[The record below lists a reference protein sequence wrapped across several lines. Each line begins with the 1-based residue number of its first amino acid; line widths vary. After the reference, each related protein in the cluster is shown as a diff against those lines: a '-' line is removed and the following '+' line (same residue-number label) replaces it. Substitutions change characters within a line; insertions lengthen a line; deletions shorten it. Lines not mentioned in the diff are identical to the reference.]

1 MQWFSGLKTVEEV
14 KAHYRKL
21 AMQHH
26 PDRGGDTA
34 TMQEINAQ
42 YHTALK
48 GMDRQQSKGADNE
61 THTYYYNEYVE
72 QSVMDKLAELLRIK
86 ADMTI
91 MLIGRWLWV
100 EFDKKPSREIL
111 DQVKAIKFM
120 WHSKRSMWYWHPPT
134 GQKTKYSG
142 LPMENLA
149 AAYGYKEYRGKA
161 QSDEMVAA

>member
-1 MQWFSGLKTVEEV
+1 MNWFSGLTTVEEV

-34 TMQEINAQ
+34 TMQDINAQ
-42 YHTALK
+42 YHAALK
-48 GMDRQQSKGADNE
+48 GMDRQTSKGADGE

-72 QSVMDKLAELLRIK
+72 QSVMDKLAEVLRIK

-100 EFDKKPSREIL
+100 EFAKKPDRAVL
-111 DQVKAIKFM
+111 DQLKGIKFM

-134 GQKTKYSG
+134 GQRTKYSG

-149 AAYGYKEYRGKA
+149 AAYGYKEYKAKA
-161 QSDEMVAA
+161 QADEMVAA